1 MTELG
6 RLSRGLMQ
14 VAAAAFAFAFLF
26 TGALPAFEAGSAKA
40 ASKEDARKE
49 QREKAAAAARA
60 AYDAGLKAFAKAKY
74 QSAVDELS
82 KAVKAGSLTNAEMA
96 KALYTRGLAYK
107 KQEKPGLAISD
118 LTSALWLKNGLSAD
132 DRKKATA
139 ERSEAY
145 KMAGIQDTGEGLE
158 RAVVA
163 NPNTSTSTST
173 ATSAGTASSSAGLSA
188 AAVAQSAAAHSGS
201 GADDDSD
208 GTPQI
213 TRQDANSEAAK
224 DAARARAA
232 YGTVHGNGLQAAA
245 SATVVGNSASA
256 DSPKVVTV
264 TPSTS
269 SSITSSVSNF
279 FSNMF
284 GGGTPA
290 PPEASQQPASVTTAS
305 TSPVEPEVSA
315 WSSATSVTGAHSEP
329 AAAPQKAATHHSR
342 KTAATSRKAKPRGK
356 YKVHIAAL
364 RSREDAEALAHKLV
378 AQHAAD
384 LDNHTPTVDKAV
396 IGSMGTF
403 YRVRIGGYA
412 SADEPRSL
420 CNKLRTSGLDCLV
433 VTN

>member
-1 MTELG
+1 M
-6 RLSRGLMQ
+6 R
-14 VAAAAFAFAFLF
+14 VAAAAFASAFLL
-26 TGALPAFEAGSAKA
+26 TGGFPVVAVPSAKA
-40 ASKEDARKE
+40 ASQEDARKAL
-49 QREKAAAAARA
+49 QEKLAAAARA
-60 AYDAGLKAFAKAKY
+60 AYDAGLKAYAKGKY

-107 KQEKPGLAISD
+107 KQNKPGLAISD

-163 NPNTSTSTST
+163 NPNAGSGASTSTG
-173 ATSAGTASSSAGLSA
+173 ADSSSAGLSA

-201 GADDDSD
+201 GADGDSD
-208 GTPQI
+208 ASAGV
-213 TRQDANSEAAK
+213 TRQDANSESAQ

-245 SATVVGNSASA
+245 SATVVGNDASA
-256 DSPKVVTV
+256 ESPKVVTV
-264 TPSTS
+264 SPSTS
-269 SSITSSVSNF
+269 SSISTSVSNF
-279 FSNMF
+279 FSNIF
-284 GGGTPA
+284 GGGTSA
-290 PPEASQQPASVTTAS
+290 PPEESQQPASVTTAS
-305 TSPVEPEVSA
+305 TSPVEPEISS
-315 WSSATSVTGAHSEP
+315 WSSATSVSGAHTKP
-329 AAAPQKAATHHSR
+329 ATAPTKAASSSHPQKVAATAH
-342 KTAATSRKAKPRGK
+342 KAKPRGK

-364 RSREDAEALAHKLV
+364 RSREDAEALAHKLM